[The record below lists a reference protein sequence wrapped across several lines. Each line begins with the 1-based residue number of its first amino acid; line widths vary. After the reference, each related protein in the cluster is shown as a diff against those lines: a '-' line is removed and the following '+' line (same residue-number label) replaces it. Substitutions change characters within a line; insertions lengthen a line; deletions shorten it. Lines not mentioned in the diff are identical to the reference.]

1 MGSGVSK
8 QVHETTVAEL
18 QAENAQT
25 RQQKDAEIAELR
37 DQLEQKERS
46 IQEQERI
53 IEADREEQ
61 AQLQRTQSELL
72 DVKEQYEAQIAE
84 TAAQIQSAA
93 DAHAELESSLADLQ
107 SQYEDE
113 KANHEQDK
121 AELNH
126 TIELAQQAFQALPAY
141 AKQIEENLD
150 LTTVKPMSPD
160 INEEVHNAIT
170 QRDNSIL
177 PEGINDA
184 IGQFQDNMRNLKAMQ
199 AAVAQSQ
206 DKVTEYWKKVQA
218 HEALLLEQKRHILSI
233 ENKNEQLK
241 MNKATKKMQKFEKKN
256 SAVSLTQTGQRKPK
270 RQSLEATHAPHN
282 DGFVQS

>member
-1 MGSGVSK
+1 MGAGVSK
-8 QVHETTVAEL
+8 KVHEETVAEL

-25 RQQKDAEIAELR
+25 RQQKDAEIAALK
-37 DQLEQKERS
+37 DQLAQKEQS
-46 IQEQERI
+46 IQEQERTI
-53 IEADREEQ
+53 AAEQEEH
-61 AQLQRTQSELL
+61 AKLQRTQSELL

-93 DAHAELESSLADLQ
+93 DAQAGLEASLADLQ

-113 KANHEQDK
+113 KAKHEQDK

-126 TIELAQQAFQALPAY
+126 TIDLAQQAFQALPAY
-141 AKQIEENLD
+141 AQQIEENLD
-150 LTTVKPMSPD
+150 LTAIQPMSPD
-160 INEEVHNAIT
+160 IDAEVHTAIT

-177 PEGINDA
+177 PDGINDA
-184 IGQFQDNMRNLKAMQ
+184 IGQFQDNMRNLKSMQ

-241 MNKATKKMQKFEKKN
+241 MNKATKKMQ
-256 SAVSLTQTGQRKPK
+256 SSRRGTQLR
-270 RQSLEATHAPHN
+270 R
-282 DGFVQS
+282 